1 MADRIVIGI
10 LEKVLFAANE
20 LRKRIQ
26 ALDEIYHERN
36 QLKDCAETLLQIL
49 EGIQTQQN
57 DASYIPVAVEE
68 SLVKV
73 QSILDHSIRTCEAV
87 NARTGP
93 FEKAKEIW
101 KAKETTSMLFNVC
114 HQLQMAIGILNA
126 CLGMTTH
133 EIVKELHHKIDDVE
147 GVARN
152 PYAGIYQETACSNVL
167 KAPAK
172 VEKPVV
178 VCDGDLVRVEWY
190 DKCNLPGSLNSYELQ
205 YDDQTTHSNLTL
217 NPNCTAVK
225 LGTPVLKQGKA
236 YTIRVRGIN
245 NQGPGEWSESTVCH
259 FLPNCPPEQPPKP
272 VRVQISS
279 DPTSAT
285 LLVSTSVLQ
294 SKTRDPVTAIIVEY
308 CDDNSSVWSSN
319 IYSTEQLDYN
329 KGRSNLTLDIND
341 LGDDTYYRFRIKLRN
356 RAGDSLPSDDIE
368 AKTDQP
374 TPGIPIGLRVSS
386 KRTTTRIKIRWEEPR
401 NSHVVDHYEIERTA
415 AKRGFSEIKK
425 SNTLSAKFTQLESN
439 SKFYFRV
446 RAVNKAGQYGDWSEP
461 IKAKT
466 RQKGAKKAKAITAGI
481 GAGLGGFLASPVAVA
496 GGLAVSAGMLAVE
509 CEKKKDH
516 GMGAK
521 VAAGSAAAVAG
532 GVGGAILGTIAAP
545 FSGIATG
552 IATTAV
558 LLVSDTSPQTSDDEG
573 NSNEGDVLSA

>member
-10 LEKVLFAANE
+10 LEKVLIAANE

-26 ALDEIYHERN
+26 AVDEIYHERN

-49 EGIQTQQN
+49 EGIQTQQD

-87 NARTGP
+87 NARTDLIKKG
-93 FEKAKEIW
+93 KEIW
-101 KAKETTSMLFNVC
+101 KAKETTRMLSNVC

-133 EIVKELHHKIDDVE
+133 DIVKELRHKIDEVE

-178 VCDGDLVRVEWY
+178 GYDGKLVRVEWN
-190 DKCNLPGSLNSYELQ
+190 DKRNLPGSLNRYELQ
-205 YDDQTTHSNLTL
+205 YDDKTTHSNLTL
-217 NPNCTAVK
+217 EPNCTAVK
-225 LGTPVLKQGKA
+225 LEAPVLKQGKV
-236 YTIRVRGIN
+236 YSIRVRGIN

-259 FLPNCPPEQPPKP
+259 FLPNCPPERPPKP
-272 VRVQISS
+272 VRVKISS

-285 LLVSTSVLQ
+285 LFVSTSVLQ

-319 IYSTEQLDYN
+319 VYSTEQLHYN
-329 KGRSNLTLDIND
+329 EGRSNLTLDIND

-356 RAGDSLPSDDIE
+356 LAGDSLPSDDIE

-386 KRTTTRIKIRWEEPR
+386 KRTTTTIKIRWEEPR
-401 NSHVVDHYEIERTA
+401 NSHVVDHYEIERVA
-415 AKRGFSEIKK
+415 AKMGFPEIEK
-425 SNTLSAKFTQLESN
+425 SDKLSAEFTKLESN
-439 SKFYFRV
+439 SKSYFRV

-481 GAGLGGFLASPVAVA
+481 GAGVGIFLASPVAMA
-496 GGLAVSAGMLAVE
+496 GGLAVGAGLLASE
-509 CEKKKDH
+509 REEKKDH
-516 GMGAK
+516 GMGAQ
-521 VAAGSAAAVAG
+521 VAAGTAAGVAA
-532 GVGGAILGTIAAP
+532 GVGGAILGTIVAP
-545 FSGIATG
+545 FSGITAG
-552 IATTAV
+552 VLTTAM
-558 LLVSDTSPQTSDDEG
+558 LLHSETSPQTTDDEG